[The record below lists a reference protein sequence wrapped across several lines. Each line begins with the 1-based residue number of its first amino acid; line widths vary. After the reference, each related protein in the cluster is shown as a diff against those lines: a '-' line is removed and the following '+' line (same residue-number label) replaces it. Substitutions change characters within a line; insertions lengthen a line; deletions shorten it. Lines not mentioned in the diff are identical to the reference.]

1 MPKVSVPRSVGDEVT
16 IAHAGDEPR
25 TYKVTDG
32 EVTVA
37 VADLSIF
44 LGAVEGSRE
53 VAKPAA
59 SSQKEK

>member
-1 MPKVSVPRSVGDEVT
+1 MSPKVRVPASAGDEIT
-16 IAHAGDEPR
+16 ISVAGDEPK

-32 EVTVA
+32 EATVA
-37 VADLSIF
+37 AADLPTF

-59 SSQKEK
+59 SSSEE